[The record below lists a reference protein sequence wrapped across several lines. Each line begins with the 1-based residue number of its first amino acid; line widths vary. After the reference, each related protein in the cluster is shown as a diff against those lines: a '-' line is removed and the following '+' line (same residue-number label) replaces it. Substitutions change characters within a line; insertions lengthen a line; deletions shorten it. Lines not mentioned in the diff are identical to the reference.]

1 MHLGKASKELRTID
15 GHFGNYHISF
25 WVIYGPQLDFFV
37 KQDHESDL
45 VIIYRIENSII
56 YIVYGIIWTL
66 FLSYP
71 VSSNLNVILYTMC
84 DVYSRLHP

>member
-25 WVIYGPQLDFFV
+25 WVIYGPHLDFFV

-45 VIIYRIENSII
+45 VIIYSI
-56 YIVYGIIWTL
+56 
-66 FLSYP
+66 FFF
-71 VSSNLNVILYTMC
+71 
-84 DVYSRLHP
+84 

>member
-25 WVIYGPQLDFFV
+25 WVIYGPHLDFFV

-45 VIIYRIENSII
+45 VIIYSIFFFLKKVII
-56 YIVYGIIWTL
+56 YSICNNMDSL
-66 FLSYP
+66 SFLSC
-71 VSSNLNVILYTMC
+71 LI
-84 DVYSRLHP
+84 